1 MEIVESKY
9 DGIVIVGTHYRC
21 VGSVRGWCG
30 VRHRSNHAAIRC
42 RERDSNGCASQ
53 GGYSD
58 RVVCLCDDDG
68 RVKDTELVCHNC
80 GETVEPEADRVG
92 CGSHCPECDATL

>member
-1 MEIVESKY
+1 MEIVETKY
-9 DGIVIVGTHYRC
+9 DGTVIVGTHYRC

-42 RERDSNGCASQ
+42 RERDSNDCASQ

-68 RVKDTELVCHNC
+68 RVKGH
-80 GETVEPEADRVG
+80 PEYDGNR
-92 CGSHCPECDATL
+92 C